1 MTARLYGYLFVRMK
15 YQTKKVDVYLQLINM
30 SYPVQT
36 SRLHIICF
44 LAILVLVFQGCMP
57 ARRLPED
64 QYLLNRNRIR
74 IEDADVETHELR
86 SYVRQEP
93 NRRILWFY
101 RFHLNVYQ
109 FADRGRE
116 TRIRQ
121 WMKNTIGEPPVI
133 FNQALADQT
142 NRQFELFLQNKGYF
156 NAEVTYDVTYRRK
169 RANVTYS
176 VQGNE
181 PYTIRN
187 INYAIRDNHLAG
199 FVLRDSIN
207 SLLESGQRYDADILQ
222 KERQRITRHLKEEGF
237 FNFSRDFVFFQ
248 VDSTLNTRQLDVEI
262 LINSPRAPGIPEQGQ
277 PAAHRRYKI
286 NNVFI
291 YPEYS
296 RLLPNQ
302 HFSDTT
308 AFRIENGEEG
318 ALYTFLHNGPM
329 AIRPKAIA
337 NNIMLESDDYFNIRR
352 LEQTHGFLAGLRN
365 FRFVNVQF
373 MPLAAVNNEVINDT
387 LGLLDVRIELTRAP
401 SNAFTI
407 EAEGLNTAGNLGI
420 AGNLMF
426 QNRNVFSGAEMLNV
440 RFKGA
445 LEVSGESAD
454 EEVFQRLPFNTLELG
469 TEVSIDFPKLLLPF
483 RTETLSRTARPQTTV
498 LTGINYRQRPDYT
511 RYVFNVS
518 YGFNWR
524 QDNRRHHQLTP
535 IEISSIKIFN
545 DSILQS
551 RIPDANP
558 LILSR
563 YRDHLIGGP
572 KYTYN
577 YSTQQIEQRR
587 DFIYFRG
594 NLESSGNLMYVAASR
609 LNGNKDESGSYTIF
623 GIPFAQYLKADA
635 DFRYYRFFDENNAL
649 VFRIMGGIG
658 VPYGNIDVMPFIKS
672 YYSGG
677 ANSIRAWSI
686 YNLGPG
692 GYPEAEELRF
702 DKYGD
707 IKLEA
712 NIELRFPLYRY
723 WKGAFFLDAGNVW
736 FLKENEQFALGHFA
750 LNRFYKEVAI
760 GAGLGLRVDFDFFIV
775 RLDAATPLRN
785 PALPEGER
793 WASSMPRFSSWNFN
807 LGIGY
812 PF

>member
-1 MTARLYGYLFVRMK
+1 MQSLHPKKLF
-15 YQTKKVDVYLQLINM
+15 
-30 SYPVQT
+30 
-36 SRLHIICF
+36 F
-44 LAILVLVFQGCMP
+44 LAIMVLVFQACMP

-64 QYLLNRNRIR
+64 QHLLNRNRIL
-74 IEDADVETHELR
+74 IEDANVETHELR
-86 SYVRQEP
+86 NYVRQEP
-93 NRRILWFY
+93 NRRILGFY

-109 FADRGRE
+109 FADRGME
-116 TRIRQ
+116 TRVRQ

-133 FNQALADQT
+133 FNPALADQT
-142 NRQFELFLQNKGYF
+142 QRQFELFLQNKGYF
-156 NAEVTYDVTYRRK
+156 NAEVSHDVTYRRK
-169 RANVTYS
+169 RANVTYT

-181 PYTIRN
+181 PYKIRN
-187 INYAIRDNHLAG
+187 IAYAIQDDHLAE
-199 FVLRDSIN
+199 FVYQDTIN
-207 SLLESGQRYDADILQ
+207 SLLVREERYDADILQ

-237 FNFSRDFVFFQ
+237 FNFSRDFIFFQ
-248 VDSTLNTRQLDVEI
+248 VDSTLNNKQLDIEI
-262 LINSPRAPGIPEQGQ
+262 LINSPRASVAPGYGQ
-277 PAAHRRYKI
+277 HTVRHRRYKI
-286 NNVFI
+286 NRVFV

-308 AFRIENGEEG
+308 LYHINNGTED
-318 ALYTFLHNGPM
+318 AVYTFLHNGPM

-337 NNIMLESDDYFNIRR
+337 SNIMLESGDYYNIRR

-365 FRFVNVQF
+365 FRFVNVHF
-373 MPLAAVNNEVINDT
+373 TPATPVMEGEANDT

-483 RTETLSRTARPQTTV
+483 RTESLSRTARPQTTV

-511 RYVFNVS
+511 RYIFNVS
-518 YGFNWR
+518 YGYNWR

-535 IEISSIKIFN
+535 LEISSIKIFN

-572 KYTYN
+572 KYTYT
-577 YSTQQIEQRR
+577 YSTQQLEQRR

-594 NLESSGNLMYVAASR
+594 NLESSGNLMYLAASQ
-609 LNGNKDESGSYTIF
+609 LNGSIDESGSYTLF
-623 GIPFAQYLKADA
+623 GIPFAQYLKADT
-635 DFRYYRFFDENNAL
+635 DFRYYRVFDDKNAL

-658 VPYGNIDVMPFIKS
+658 VPYGNINVMPFIKS

-677 ANSIRAWSI
+677 ANSVRAWSI

-692 GYPEAEELRF
+692 GYSEAEELRF

-712 NIELRFPLYRY
+712 NIEYRFPLYRY
-723 WKGAFFLDAGNVW
+723 WKGALFLDAGNVW
-736 FLKENEQFALGHFA
+736 FLQENEQFALGEFA
-750 LNRFYKEVAI
+750 LNRFYKEIAI
-760 GAGLGLRVDFDFFIV
+760 GAGMGLRIDFNFFIV

-793 WASSMPRFSSWNFN
+793 WTTQWPRFKNWNFN